1 MAQRDN
7 KKKVK
12 TTLKEAFETL
22 KQNYV
27 QQMNMN
33 RVEDNYY
40 GMNGQLLCND
50 KQLNY
55 YILDTILEKEN
66 N

>member
-12 TTLKEAFETL
+12 TSLKEAFETL

-55 YILDTILEKEN
+55 YILDTILEDK
-66 N
+66 

>member
-12 TTLKEAFETL
+12 TSLKEAFETV
-22 KQNYV
+22 KQNYI

>member
-12 TTLKEAFETL
+12 TSLKEAFETV

-55 YILDTILEKEN
+55 YILDTILEDK
-66 N
+66 